1 MHYRFRFFNIAGRH
15 TLHQPFRQGRTLDA
29 VTFILPKQTTPI
41 WSPGYIPLD
50 QVLLSPEDDE
60 PIETATGCNGK
71 WHAAW

>member
-1 MHYRFRFFNIAGRH
+1 MLG
-15 TLHQPFRQGRTLDA
+15 A